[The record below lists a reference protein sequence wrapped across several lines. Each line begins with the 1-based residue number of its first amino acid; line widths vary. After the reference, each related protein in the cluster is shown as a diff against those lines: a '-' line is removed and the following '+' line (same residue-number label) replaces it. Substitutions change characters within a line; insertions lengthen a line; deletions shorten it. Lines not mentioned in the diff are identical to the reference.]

1 MLALKGVFGSEAEP
15 LVKSSRKYK
24 GSPLILAVSN
34 KIKALLFYRFR
45 IQEAESPGFIHFDE
59 SLDLD
64 WFEQLGAERMG
75 RTYQRG
81 QLTHTFKPVPG
92 RRNEALD
99 CMAYNVAAMAVLNVR
114 NWDHLEKV
122 QGSLRKKDEASEQQV
137 QSPYET
143 VQKDQGPLQLDRKRG
158 RLNSLLG
165 GSGKGGWMNRWK

>member
-1 MLALKGVFGSEAEP
+1 M
-15 LVKSSRKYK
+15 
-24 GSPLILAVSN
+24 ILAVSN

-75 RTYQRG
+75 KTYQRG

-122 QGSLRKKDEASEQQV
+122 QDSLRKKDEASEEQAQN
-137 QSPYET
+137 PDET
-143 VQKDQGPLQLDRKRG
+143 VQKAPDHFQIIQ
-158 RLNSLLG
+158 NSRRSNWVHG
-165 GSGKGGWMNRWK
+165 GQILSGKWMNRWK